1 MFMKNRVWAQLYINF
16 GCLTICLFPKN
27 TETAEPIGPKFFMG
41 TQMTPGKFIW
51 TVRIKNVQNL
61 FVIDH

>member
-27 TETAEPIGPKFFMG
+27 TETAEPIGPKFYMG

-51 TVRIKNVQNL
+51 TG
-61 FVIDH
+61 